1 MHGDTYIRNRF
12 CREYPELTKK
22 SLYCIAL
29 LKRVQVT
36 SIIIVTILGMPFADC
51 SSSLNLSH
59 SHTHF
64 WNAIVPPEL
73 TLWKEE
79 RV

>member
-1 MHGDTYIRNRF
+1 
-12 CREYPELTKK
+12 
-22 SLYCIAL
+22 

-36 SIIIVTILGMPFADC
+36 SIIIVTILGILGTPFVDC